1 MNHFE
6 LPEPSDEFTYVNISF
21 SLSCAYPDTRD
32 GELVFRETTHD
43 HDLRVKVPANYASD
57 KDLVEKY
64 IGETLYDSGNDVATA
79 SLYSAE
85 VISMN

>member
-6 LPEPSDEFTYVNISF
+6 LPVPSDEFTYVDISF

-32 GELVFRETTHD
+32 GKLVFRETTHD

-57 KDLVEKY
+57 KDLVESY
-64 IGETLYDSGNDVATA
+64 VSETLYDSGSDIATA
-79 SLYSAE
+79 SLYSA
-85 VISMN
+85 VIVSTN